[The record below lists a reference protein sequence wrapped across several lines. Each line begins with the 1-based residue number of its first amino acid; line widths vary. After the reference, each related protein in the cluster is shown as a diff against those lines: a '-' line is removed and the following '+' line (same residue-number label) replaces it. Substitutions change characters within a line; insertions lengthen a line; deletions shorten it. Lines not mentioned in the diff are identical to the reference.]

1 MPPKSKKRSGELN
14 LKYAREAKQMCADEG
29 ESREVQEYDHE
40 IVTHHHLWMHARLL
54 LEYGESREGYWT
66 SLHSW
71 ERQLR

>member
-1 MPPKSKKRSGELN
+1 
-14 LKYAREAKQMCADEG
+14 MCADEG
-29 ESREVQEYDHE
+29 ESREVQEYNHE